1 MTDYGALNKINP
13 KIVQTNIAVIVLKIN
28 GFELR
33 KNSPVQ
39 IYISFFFKQI
49 KIYAFLKQ
57 FVVYKESKQQDEPVE
72 TDLSLVSTYSMQYLF
87 KFNLAK

>member
-1 MTDYGALNKINP
+1 LTDYEALNKINP
-13 KIVQTNIAVIVLKIN
+13 KILQTNIAVVVLKIN

-49 KIYAFLKQ
+49 KIYVFLKQ
-57 FVVYKESKQQDEPVE
+57 FVVYKESKQQDVLVE
-72 TDLSLVSTYSMQYLF
+72 TDLSLVSTRSIQYLF